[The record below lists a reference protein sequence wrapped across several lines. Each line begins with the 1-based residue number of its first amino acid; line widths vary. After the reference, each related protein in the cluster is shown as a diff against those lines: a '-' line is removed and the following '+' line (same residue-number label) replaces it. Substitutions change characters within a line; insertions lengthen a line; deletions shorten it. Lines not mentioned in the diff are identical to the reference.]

1 MKELLK
7 LYNNL
12 NKVFAIHYSCE
23 SFDENVNPRIF
34 SIAVRNIESGEELD
48 FCIPTYANKNKVNIT
63 ENYDELEKELLNDFL
78 LFMKKHSTSTF
89 IHWNMRDSKFGFQAI
104 FNRLKILQNN
114 HIEIPE
120 FNKIDLAKLLVENYG
135 DSQIP
140 HGEKGRLFELST
152 LNNITTKDFL
162 LGGEEA
168 EAIRCQ
174 NYIKARNSTLRKVTC
189 IADIFTKIIRKELKT
204 KKESWIIQK
213 IKKHSPLAILVVSVV
228 TFLEKTLNVFDKI
241 YSFIKKFF

>member
-23 SFDENVNPRIF
+23 SFDENVNARIF
-34 SIAVRNIESGEELD
+34 SIAIRNIESGEEFD
-48 FCIPTYANKNKVNIT
+48 FCVPTYANKDKVNIT
-63 ENYDELEKELLNDFL
+63 ENYDELEKKLLNDFL

-189 IADIFTKIIRKELKT
+189 IADIFTKTMCKELKT
-204 KKESWIIQK
+204 KKETWIYQK
-213 IKKHSPLAILVVSVV
+213 IKKYSPLAIAVPVV
-228 TFLEKTLNVFDKI
+228 TFLDKTLNIFDRI
-241 YSFIKKFF
+241 YSFVKKFF